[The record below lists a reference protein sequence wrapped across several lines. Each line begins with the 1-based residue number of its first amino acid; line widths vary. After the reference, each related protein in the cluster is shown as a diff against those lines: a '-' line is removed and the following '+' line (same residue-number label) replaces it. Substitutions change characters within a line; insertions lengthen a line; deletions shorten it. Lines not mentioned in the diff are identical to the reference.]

1 METYTLLARA
11 CDPKVTVWELP
22 SQLNRGNGWCRSPC
36 LGDNSVVSYS
46 IEEPDQ
52 RSLGFFQLLS
62 LSSINSLSVKAI
74 IAALCR
80 YRSSTTTLATM
91 QSMPLWLALQTA
103 VCPSIPHPRWLATM
117 QPMPLWLALQ
127 TAVCPSRP
135 HPRWLAT
142 MQPMPLW
149 LALQTAVCPSMP
161 QPDGSSASGMVIL
174 PRLRYAQVGAW
185 TVVAGYIL
193 DHAFAICFSSENTS
207 SEKAKLPGVAAGK
220 AVFTW
225 RKATSKTGRIK
236 CVQVIPMCCPGVRDQ
251 S

>member
-1 METYTLLARA
+1 
-11 CDPKVTVWELP
+11 VWELP

-103 VCPSIPHPRWLATM
+103 VCPSI
-117 QPMPLWLALQ
+117 
-127 TAVCPSRP
+127 P

>member
-1 METYTLLARA
+1 VSISVEYDHASDDA
-11 CDPKVTVWELP
+11 VDAF
-22 SQLNRGNGWCRSPC
+22 
-36 LGDNSVVSYS
+36 VVSFA
-46 IEEPDQ
+46 D
-52 RSLGFFQLLS
+52 
-62 LSSINSLSVKAI
+62 
-74 IAALCR
+74 C
-80 YRSSTTTLATM
+80 
-91 QSMPLWLALQTA
+91 SMPQYT
-103 VCPSIPHPRWLATM
+103 PP
-117 QPMPLWLALQ
+117 PMASDD
-127 TAVCPSRP
+127 AADAFVVSFADC
-135 HPRWLAT
+135 
-142 MQPMPLW
+142 
-149 LALQTAVCPSMP
+149 SMP

>member
-127 TAVCPSRP
+127 TAVCPS
-135 HPRWLAT
+135 
-142 MQPMPLW
+142 
-149 LALQTAVCPSMP
+149 MP